1 MEPLIKGIISGITV
15 RFMIG
20 PIFFAL
26 MELTISKGWRCGFF
40 YVLGV
45 LISDVVL
52 IYAVE
57 TILVQ
62 FPFDN
67 IKSHIGLV
75 GGILLIVFGLV
86 FLQKHRCNLLI
97 SRILKRYFNLFLKV

>member
-1 MEPLIKGIISGITV
+1 MEALLKGIVSGITV
-15 RFMIG
+15 SFLIG

-26 MELTISKGWRCGFF
+26 VELTISKGWRCGFF
-40 YVLGV
+40 YILGV

-57 TILVQ
+57 TVLVH

-67 IKSHIGLV
+67 IKSQIGLF
-75 GGILLIVFGLV
+75 GGILLIAFAGWAAYYTLTN
-86 FLQKHRCNLLI
+86 FTL
-97 SRILKRYFNLFLKV
+97 